1 MGLLWRKRR
10 ELRSWGG
17 AGWEEAEP
25 EEQKRELHGKGKVEG
40 G

>member
-25 EEQKRELHGKGKVEG
+25 EKQKRELHGKVKVEG